1 MARLFRTAPEAETIH
16 ALGHFGALDGV
27 GSTVDNLRAAV
38 AGETYEYK
46 EMYPPILSKRRG
58 MAIGRSAC
66 STTP

>member
-1 MARLFRTAPEAETIH
+1 MAFARKAEQEGFANVARLFRTAPEAETIH

-46 EMYPPILSKRRG
+46 EMYPPML
-58 MAIGRSAC
+58 
-66 STTP
+66 